1 MTWTVGTY
9 VVYLLV
15 TVPLTIWVATTLSR
29 NGRVFLED
37 VFTGDDA
44 LANAVNKLLVVGFY
58 LLNLGFVVLFLRI
71 SDPVE
76 DLAGLFDTLSVKVGV
91 VMLTL
96 GVLHFFNVYV
106 FNAIRRR
113 SRMESLRSAAG
124 RRRRA
129 SSPPVRPPTR
139 DEPTDRCR
147 AHRPGLPA
155 LRARSPTGWPASR
168 CWCRSTL
175 VPAGS
180 AEARRR
186 FPTLDHGAHARG
198 DHRRRRRRVG
208 AGRTSTPG

>member
-9 VVYLLV
+9 LVYLLI

-29 NGRVFLED
+29 NGRVFLQD
-37 VFTGDDA
+37 VFAGDDA

-76 DLAGLFDTLSVKVGV
+76 DLGGLFDTLSIKVGV

-113 SRMESLRSAAG
+113 SRMESLRSAPV
-124 RRRRA
+124 
-129 SSPPVRPPTR
+129 PPQTFIPPT
-139 DEPTDRCR
+139 
-147 AHRPGLPA
+147 PA
-155 LRARSPTGWPASR
+155 YPR
-168 CWCRSTL
+168 
-175 VPAGS
+175 
-180 AEARRR
+180 
-186 FPTLDHGAHARG
+186 
-198 DHRRRRRRVG
+198 
-208 AGRTSTPG
+208 

>member
-9 VVYLLV
+9 VVYLLI

-37 VFTGDDA
+37 VFAGDDA

-76 DLAGLFDTLSVKVGV
+76 DLGGLFDTLSIKVGV

-113 SRMESLRSAAG
+113 SRMEHLRSAPV
-124 RRRRA
+124 
-129 SSPPVRPPTR
+129 PPQGFIPPT
-139 DEPTDRCR
+139 
-147 AHRPGLPA
+147 PA
-155 LRARSPTGWPASR
+155 YPR
-168 CWCRSTL
+168 
-175 VPAGS
+175 
-180 AEARRR
+180 
-186 FPTLDHGAHARG
+186 
-198 DHRRRRRRVG
+198 
-208 AGRTSTPG
+208 

>member
-9 VVYLLV
+9 VVYLLI

-37 VFTGDDA
+37 VFAGDDA

-76 DLAGLFDTLSVKVGV
+76 ELGGLFDTLSVKVGV

-96 GVLHFFNVYV
+96 GVLHFLNVYV

-113 SRMESLRSAAG
+113 SRMESLRSAPV
-124 RRRRA
+124 
-129 SSPPVRPPTR
+129 PPQTFVPPT
-139 DEPTDRCR
+139 
-147 AHRPGLPA
+147 PA
-155 LRARSPTGWPASR
+155 YPA
-168 CWCRSTL
+168 
-175 VPAGS
+175 
-180 AEARRR
+180 
-186 FPTLDHGAHARG
+186 
-198 DHRRRRRRVG
+198 
-208 AGRTSTPG
+208 

>member
-9 VVYLLV
+9 VVYLLI

-37 VFTGDDA
+37 VFAGDDA

-76 DLAGLFDTLSVKVGV
+76 DLGGLFDTLSIKVGV

-113 SRMESLRSAAG
+113 SRMESLRSAPV
-124 RRRRA
+124 
-129 SSPPVRPPTR
+129 PPQGFVPPT
-139 DEPTDRCR
+139 
-147 AHRPGLPA
+147 PA
-155 LRARSPTGWPASR
+155 YPR
-168 CWCRSTL
+168 
-175 VPAGS
+175 
-180 AEARRR
+180 
-186 FPTLDHGAHARG
+186 
-198 DHRRRRRRVG
+198 
-208 AGRTSTPG
+208 

>member
-9 VVYLLV
+9 LVYLLI

-37 VFTGDDA
+37 VFGGDDA

-76 DLAGLFDTLSVKVGV
+76 DLGGLFDTLSIKVGV

-113 SRMESLRSAAG
+113 SRMESLRSAPVPPQG
-124 RRRRA
+124 FV
-129 SSPPVRPPTR
+129 PPV
-139 DEPTDRCR
+139 
-147 AHRPGLPA
+147 PA
-155 LRARSPTGWPASR
+155 YPR
-168 CWCRSTL
+168 
-175 VPAGS
+175 
-180 AEARRR
+180 
-186 FPTLDHGAHARG
+186 
-198 DHRRRRRRVG
+198 
-208 AGRTSTPG
+208 